1 MMSRVQNAGGSRR
14 SSSSSSGGGGGRGGR
29 EPLKS
34 TSSQLMSDR
43 RLSVSGG
50 GGGDGAAA
58 SQSEARRC
66 SMFRQFS
73 TVQQPQPAA
82 FSADPAAAAASGSAL
97 ARWKKVLTLLACA
110 SLPTFH
116 SILFCSVRRRSF
128 RGRGLVAWGSQP
140 PPFLSAA
147 TLMSGTGYQ
156 RMS

>member
-1 MMSRVQNAGGSRR
+1 
-14 SSSSSSGGGGGRGGR
+14 
-29 EPLKS
+29 
-34 TSSQLMSDR
+34 MSDR

-50 GGGDGAAA
+50 GGGDGAAASAAA

-73 TVQQPQPAA
+73 TVQQPQPPA

-116 SILFCSVRRRSF
+116 SILFCSVLFVGVVSK
-128 RGRGLVAWGSQP
+128 GGGLGAWGS
-140 PPFLSAA
+140 
-147 TLMSGTGYQ
+147 
-156 RMS
+156 